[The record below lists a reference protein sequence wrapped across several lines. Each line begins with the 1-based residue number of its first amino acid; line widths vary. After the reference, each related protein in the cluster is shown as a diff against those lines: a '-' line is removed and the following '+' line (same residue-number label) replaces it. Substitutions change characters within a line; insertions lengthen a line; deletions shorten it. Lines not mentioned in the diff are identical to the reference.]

1 MMVLK
6 SKLSALVFGKDQE
19 VAPLTSD
26 SEAIEL
32 APTAPLVPPPSHPGH
47 AVTYLGKVR
56 LFPAPALGPGC
67 TDGAV
72 QEMWALKAEEPNLA
86 RPARLEIR
94 PFHIRMHVQLP
105 PSHTTSTTTT
115 SSTSCERA
123 KLAGEEDPEDD
134 DENEEEDENDDD
146 DEEEEGGVAT
156 AAVRAQRL
164 LWRKKRHS
172 GGKGGGAAEQRRRR
186 RRQRRQPREGGGWRT
201 DSFDVAR
208 VAFCSAEHRASG
220 LVFAWL
226 YREHHGGGGGN
237 GAGDGT
243 APALSCH
250 AVECQSAEQAKR
262 LAHTM
267 MEAFTRT
274 LCGMRGGGGGGGGKD
289 CGAATTAPAA
299 ASTAAGEGWQVATA
313 TAGVVV
319 GGGAED
325 LKVSVDTGSGCFG
338 VRP

>member
-56 LFPAPALGPGC
+56 LFPAPALGPSC
-67 TDGAV
+67 TDRAV

-105 PSHTTSTTTT
+105 PSQA
-115 SSTSCERA
+115 SSAASSAASCERA
-123 KLAGEEDPEDD
+123 KPAGEEDPEDD
-134 DENEEEDENDDD
+134 DENEEDDENDEGE
-146 DEEEEGGVAT
+146 EEEEGGVAT

-164 LWRKKRHS
+164 LWRKKRR
-172 GGKGGGAAEQRRRR
+172 GGGRGGGGGGAEEQRRRR
-186 RRQRRQPREGGGWRT
+186 RRRQPREGGGWRT

-226 YREHHGGGGGN
+226 YREHRGGAGGGG
-237 GAGDGT
+237 AGGGG
-243 APALSCH
+243 PALSCH

-274 LCGMRGGGGGGGGKD
+274 LHGMHRGGGGGGGD
-289 CGAATTAPAA
+289 GA
-299 ASTAAGEGWQVATA
+299 AAGEGWQVATA
-313 TAGVVV
+313 TAGGVVGG

-338 VRP
+338 VRS

>member
-72 QEMWALKAEEPNLA
+72 QEMWALKAEEPGLA

-105 PSHTTSTTTT
+105 PSHTTTT
-115 SSTSCERA
+115 SSSSTITTTSCERA
-123 KLAGEEDPEDD
+123 KLAGDEDPEDD
-134 DENEEEDENDDD
+134 DENEEEDENDD

-172 GGKGGGAAEQRRRR
+172 GGRRGAAEQR

-226 YREHHGGGGGN
+226 YREHHGGGGG
-237 GAGDGT
+237 GAGGGAGGGP

-250 AVECQSAEQAKR
+250 AVECQSTEQAKR

-274 LCGMRGGGGGGGGKD
+274 LCGMRGGGGGRDG
-289 CGAATTAPAA
+289 GAATTAPV

-313 TAGVVV
+313 TAGVGG